1 VRFAACCAES
11 REYSLCRREGV
22 GKVADE
28 TFVFRQKLKGLT
40 DLAGEQ
46 GMRLD
51 IGQVKKALEGT
62 GLDESKLSL
71 VCDYLLQA
79 GIELTDPD
87 QGEESR
93 SGRRGILELYLEE
106 LDRILPVDEKE
117 EFRLFRRAS
126 SGDSEARNRLVEL
139 YLQTVCDLAGEFDL
153 TGKAGRGQQAAQSV
167 SGRLAQTDPEDLV
180 QEANIGLL
188 LAMDQLSVEDSL
200 SAYRV
205 KILNSVTSYLE
216 EWLRGEEEALRS
228 DRRILRNMN
237 QLADAAR
244 ELEGENG
251 EKPSAEELSA
261 YLELPLERILDLLR
275 VGGEKMKAEDL

>member
-1 VRFAACCAES
+1 M
-11 REYSLCRREGV
+11 
-22 GKVADE
+22 ADE

-153 TGKAGRGQQAAQSV
+153 TGKSGRGQQAAQSV
-167 SGRLAQTDPEDLV
+167 SGRLV
-180 QEANIGLL
+180 L

>member
-1 VRFAACCAES
+1 M
-11 REYSLCRREGV
+11 
-22 GKVADE
+22 ADE

-188 LAMDQLSVEDSL
+188 LAMDQLSGEDSL
-200 SAYRV
+200 AAYRV
-205 KILNSVTSYLE
+205 KVLNSVTSYLE

>member
-1 VRFAACCAES
+1 M
-11 REYSLCRREGV
+11 
-22 GKVADE
+22 ADE

-51 IGQVKKALEGT
+51 LGQVKKALEGT

-205 KILNSVTSYLE
+205 KILNSVTS
-216 EWLRGEEEALRS
+216 
-228 DRRILRNMN
+228 
-237 QLADAAR
+237 
-244 ELEGENG
+244 
-251 EKPSAEELSA
+251 
-261 YLELPLERILDLLR
+261 
-275 VGGEKMKAEDL
+275 